1 MFNVD
6 GANYNWIVQ
15 LRNHFTLTHA
25 ILQLVLC
32 ILYVF
37 SCLSA
42 LLPVAEGHGTQALRD
57 LQNALDDNETKL
69 LFQVR

>member
-15 LRNHFTLTHA
+15 SYKI
-25 ILQLVLC
+25 ILHELMPYYSWFC
-32 ILYVF
+32 VF

-57 LQNALDDNETKL
+57 LQNALKDNETKL